1 MDANKDV
8 AVNTKRHI
16 AQLLTILAIAFGL
29 KYFYSTSSVNDLR
42 WILAP
47 TTFLVELITGM
58 QFRFESNAGY
68 LSEDRT
74 FLIAQPCSGMN
85 FLIIA
90 FAMLAIAKLWRD
102 RTVSWLYLP
111 IALLVSYLTTLI
123 ANATRIVIALELRKY
138 DLGYDYED
146 VHLVEGIVVYF
157 GFLLLL
163 FLASEKFG
171 SDRHDRAT
179 SMRRIAIPLMI
190 YYVVTLGIPL
200 VRGSFNEAEFWKHA
214 WVVLITP
221 LVLVLPFVLLSLVKE
236 PEQSEGNINEWR

>member
-146 VHLVEGIVVYF
+146 VHLVEGSVVYF